1 MSEMENLIN
10 KYFRPGRLPHI
21 WCPGCG
27 NGVITGAIV
36 KAIDKQG
43 LAKDDVA
50 VISGIGCSSRSSGY
64 LDFNTANTLHGRAL
78 PIATGV
84 KMANPALNVVVC
96 SGDGDCT
103 AIGGNHLIH
112 AARRNIDLTLVVF
125 NNSIY
130 GMTGGQYSPMTPIHS
145 KATTAPY
152 YTVEPSFNLLE
163 LAKAAGATVVS
174 VTHAA
179 GSALTK
185 EADYTIVHGFEA
197 NYAAKLEKMG
207 YVLALAVEI
216 LQQVEGFDKYDKM
229 IEGLTN
235 VFEAAENAA
244 NSARKSAKEFAE
256 KYKDAP
262 VVYVMSSGASMEV
275 AYSTSICLMMEMQ
288 WVNSGSFHSG
298 EFFHGPFE
306 IVDKDVPFILLMND
320 GKTRPVDARALTFL
334 HRFDAL
340 TTVVDAKDYG
350 LGNAVDSSVITYFN
364 PLMHT
369 AVFRVYAEELS
380 YVRQHPLTLRRYMWK
395 LEY

>member
-1 MSEMENLIN
+1 M
-10 KYFRPGRLPHI
+10 Y
-21 WCPGCG
+21 
-27 NGVITGAIV
+27 
-36 KAIDKQG
+36 
-43 LAKDDVA
+43 
-50 VISGIGCSSRSSGY
+50 
-64 LDFNTANTLHGRAL
+64 
-78 PIATGV
+78 
-84 KMANPALNVVVC
+84 
-96 SGDGDCT
+96 
-103 AIGGNHLIH
+103 
-112 AARRNIDLTLVVF
+112 NIDLANVK
-125 NNSIY
+125 SIVADIVAKHNVENVAFV
-130 GMTGGQYSPMTPIHS
+130 GCGAS
-145 KATTAPY
+145 KAELYPAKYFLANCSKKLRVAHYTANEFNYDTPDWLGDTTVVITASLGGSTPE
-152 YTVEPSFNLLE
+152 TVKANSV
-163 LAKAAGATVVS
+163 AKAAGATVVS

-197 NYAAKLEKMG
+197 NYKMS
-207 YVLALAVEI
+207 
-216 LQQVEGFDKYDKM
+216 
-229 IEGLTN
+229 EGLTN

>member
-1 MSEMENLIN
+1 M
-10 KYFRPGRLPHI
+10 Y
-21 WCPGCG
+21 
-27 NGVITGAIV
+27 
-36 KAIDKQG
+36 
-43 LAKDDVA
+43 
-50 VISGIGCSSRSSGY
+50 
-64 LDFNTANTLHGRAL
+64 
-78 PIATGV
+78 
-84 KMANPALNVVVC
+84 
-96 SGDGDCT
+96 
-103 AIGGNHLIH
+103 
-112 AARRNIDLTLVVF
+112 NIDLANVK
-125 NNSIY
+125 SIVADIVAKHNVENVAFV
-130 GMTGGQYSPMTPIHS
+130 GCGAS
-145 KATTAPY
+145 KAELYPAKYFLANCSKKLRVAHYTANEFNYDTPE
-152 YTVEPSFNLLE
+152 TVKANSV
-163 LAKAAGATVVS
+163 AKAAGATVVS